1 MFEAA
6 ELGRKTTKKEFEG
19 ALPSLRTRLLEAQRM
34 LRESERPAIVII
46 GGADGAGK
54 GDTLNKL
61 QEWLDPRGLE
71 TNVFGA
77 PTDEELER
85 PHFWRF
91 WRALPPAGKIGI
103 FYGSWFTSPIVQRV
117 YKKIADGELDQ
128 MLARIAF
135 TEEMLARDG
144 AIILKLWFHLSK
156 KAQKKRLEKLESS
169 PATKWRVS
177 PVDWKH
183 FELYDKFVNVSERAI
198 RKTDTVGAPWVVI
211 ESSDDR
217 YRDLTA
223 GMTLVETLESRLEE
237 SKLAAAAN
245 GPAPSAAI
253 PDPVTILDR
262 VDLKGKIAD
271 KDYDRKLARYQG
283 RLNKLTWKGSEKKIS
298 TVAVFEGW
306 DAAGKGGAIRRV
318 SQAVDARLLRVVPIA
333 APTDEERKHHY
344 LWRFWRHISRAGVVT
359 IFDRSWYG
367 RVLVERVE
375 GFASEQEWRRSF
387 LEINDFEE
395 QLAERGI
402 ALAKFWLHISREE
415 QLRRFEERGEIDWKK
430 HKITE
435 EDWRNREKWN
445 AYEEAVNEMV
455 ARTSTRFAPWTLIPA
470 NDKKLA
476 RLEVI
481 RTLGDTLEVAV

>member
-6 ELGRKTTKKEFEG
+6 ELGRKTTKAEFEG
-19 ALPSLRTRLLEAQRM
+19 ALPSLRTRLLEAQRA
-34 LRESERPAIVII
+34 LRASGRPALVII

-54 GDTLNKL
+54 GDTLNAL

-71 TNVFGA
+71 TSVFA
-77 PTDEELER
+77 AMSDEERDR
-85 PHFWRF
+85 PRFWRF

-103 FYGSWFTSPIVQRV
+103 FFGSWYTDPIVRRV
-117 YKKIADGELDQ
+117 YRKIDDGELDQ

-177 PVDWKH
+177 PIDWKH
-183 FELYDKFVNVSERAI
+183 FEMYDKFVKSSERAL
-198 RKTDTVGAPWVVI
+198 RKTDTAAAPWVVI
-211 ESSDDR
+211 ESADDR

-223 GMTLVETLESRLEE
+223 GMTLVETLERRLAEP
-237 SKLAAAAN
+237 KAAAAAN
-245 GPAPSAAI
+245 GPAEAI
-253 PDPVTILDR
+253 PNPVTILDR
-262 VDLKGKIAD
+262 VDLKQKVAD
-271 KDYDRKLARYQG
+271 KDYDRKLARSQG
-283 RLNKLTWKGSEKKIS
+283 RLNKLTWKASEKKVS

-318 SQAVDARLLRVVPIA
+318 SQAIDARLLRVVPIA
-333 APTDEERKHHY
+333 APTDEERLHHY
-344 LWRFWRHISRAGVVT
+344 LWRFWRHIPRAGVVT

-375 GFASEQEWRRSF
+375 GFATEDAWRRSF

-402 ALAKFWLHISREE
+402 ALAKFWLHISPEE
-415 QLRRFEERGEIDWKK
+415 QLRRFTERGEIDWKR

-445 AYEEAVNEMV
+445 AYEAAVNDMI
-455 ARTSTRFAPWTLIPA
+455 ARTSTRIAPWTLIPA

-476 RLEVI
+476 RLEI
-481 RTLGDTLEVAV
+481 LGTLGDTIEAAL

>member
-6 ELGRKTTKKEFEG
+6 ELGRKTPKAEFEE
-19 ALPSLRTRLLEAQRM
+19 ALPALRTRLLEAQRR
-34 LRESERPAIVII
+34 LRESGRAAIVII

-71 TNVFGA
+71 TNVFAA
-77 PTDEELER
+77 PTDEERDR

-103 FYGSWFTSPIVQRV
+103 FYGSWYTDPIVRRA
-117 YKKIADGELDQ
+117 YKKIDDGELDQ

-144 AIILKLWFHLSK
+144 AIIVKLWFHLSK
-156 KAQKKRLEKLESS
+156 KAQKKRLEKFESS
-169 PATKWRVS
+169 PSTKWRVS

-183 FELYDKFVNVSERAI
+183 FEMYDRFVKVSERAL
-198 RKTDTVGAPWVVI
+198 RKTDAADAPWVVI

-217 YRDLTA
+217 FRDLTA
-223 GMTLVETLESRLEE
+223 GMTLAETLERRLAEPKAKAAVKE
-237 SKLAAAAN
+237 S
-245 GPAPSAAI
+245 APSAV
-253 PDPVTILDR
+253 PNPVTILDN
-262 VDLKGKIAD
+262 VDLKAKIAD
-271 KDYDRKLARYQG
+271 DEYDKKLVRLQG
-283 RLNKLTWKGSEKKIS
+283 RLNKATWKASTEKVS
-298 TVAVFEGW
+298 TVAVFDGW

-318 SQAVDARLLRVVPIA
+318 SQAIDARLLRVVSIA

-375 GFASEQEWRRSF
+375 GFASEEEWKRAF

-402 ALAKFWLHISREE
+402 ALAKFWLHVSPEE
-415 QLRRFEERGEIDWKK
+415 QLRRFKERGEVDWKK
-430 HKITE
+430 HKLTE

-445 AYEEAVNEMV
+445 AYEGAVNEMV
-455 ARTSTRFAPWTLIPA
+455 ARTSTRIAPWTIIPA

-476 RLEVI
+476 RIEVL
-481 RTLGDTLEVAV
+481 RTLADTIEAAV

>member
-6 ELGRKTTKKEFEG
+6 ELGRKTSKAEFE
-19 ALPSLRTRLLEAQRM
+19 ATLPAIRTRLLEAQRQ
-34 LRESERPAIVII
+34 LRESGRPAIVII

-71 TNVFGA
+71 TSVFG
-77 PTDEELER
+77 PMTDEERDR
-85 PHFWRF
+85 PDFWRF
-91 WRALPPAGKIGI
+91 WRTLPPAGKIGI
-103 FYGSWFTSPIVQRV
+103 FFGSWYTDPIVRRV
-117 YKKIADGELDQ
+117 YKKIDDGQLDQ
-128 MLARIAF
+128 MLSRIAF

-156 KAQKKRLEKLESS
+156 KAQKKRLEKFESS
-169 PATKWRVS
+169 ASTKWRVS
-177 PVDWKH
+177 PIDWKH
-183 FELYDKFVNVSERAI
+183 FDLYDKFVKTSERAI
-198 RKTDTVGAPWVVI
+198 RKTDAVHAPWVVI
-211 ESSDDR
+211 ESADDHF
-217 YRDLTA
+217 RDLTA
-223 GMTLVETLESRLEE
+223 GTTLVETLESRLRQP
-237 SKLAAAAN
+237 KAKAAKAA
-245 GPAPSAAI
+245 GAAEAI
-253 PDPVTILDR
+253 PNPVTILDR
-262 VDLKGKIAD
+262 VDLKE
-271 KDYDRKLARYQG
+271 KLADNEYDKKLVRLQG
-283 RLNKLTWKGSEKKIS
+283 RLNKLTWKASAERVS

-318 SQAVDARLLRVVPIA
+318 SQAIDARLLRVVPIA

-344 LWRFWRHISRAGVVT
+344 LWRFWRHIPRAGLVT

-375 GFASEQEWRRSF
+375 GFATEEEWKRSF

-402 ALAKFWLHISREE
+402 ALMKFWLHISSDE

-430 HKITE
+430 HKITD

-445 AYEEAVNEMV
+445 AYEEAVNEMI
-455 ARTSTRFAPWTLIPA
+455 ARTSTRIAPWTIIPA

-476 RLEVI
+476 RVAVI
-481 RTLGDTLEVAV
+481 RTFADRIEGAL